1 MPNPMKLLT
10 EKLVQQLLTKNEE
23 PCISIYMPTHRSHP
37 ENQQDPIRY
46 KNLLKEIQTSLLQR
60 YSNDETNEFIAP
72 LEELID
78 DPKIWNMTLEGLA
91 IFSSASVMEIVKL
104 QVAVEPLAIVADSFH
119 TKPLRKY
126 LQSVDRF
133 HVLGLSL
140 HDISLYEGNRHYLT
154 EVDLMADV
162 PKTIEEALGYE
173 LTDKH
178 TTVASYGGTSGE
190 SSVMRHGHG
199 GKKEETD
206 IDAERFF
213 REIGK
218 AIHENYSK
226 PSGLPLILAALP
238 EHHNLFQKLNENPLL
253 LSHGIKV
260 NPKSV
265 SEEKLI
271 ELAWEVMEPEYQKTL
286 DLWGEKFEQARADG
300 KGSDDYKELAIAAV
314 EGRID
319 TLLLESDKVIA
330 ARITNLET
338 GNTQKKDIDNPR
350 VDDLLDDMGELVLKM
365 GGKVIMMPAEKIPT
379 ETGLA
384 AIYRY

>member
-1 MPNPMKLLT
+1 MKLLT

-23 PCISIYMPTHRSHP
+23 PCISLYMPTHRSHP

-46 KNLLKEIQTSLLQR
+46 KNLLKEIQTSLLQK
-60 YSNDETNEFIAP
+60 YSNDETKEFLTP
-72 LEELID
+72 LEELIN
-78 DPKIWNMTLEGLA
+78 DPKIWNKTLEGLA
-91 IFSSASVMEIVKL
+91 VFSSASVMEIVKL
-104 QVAVEPLAIVADSFH
+104 QVSVEPLAIVADSFH

-140 HDISLYEGNRHYLT
+140 HDISFYEGNRHYLT
-154 EVDLMADV
+154 EVDLMEDV

-178 TTVASYGGTSGE
+178 TTVASYGGASGE
-190 SSVMRHGHG
+190 SSSMRHGHG
-199 GKKEETD
+199 GKKEEMD
-206 IDAERFF
+206 VDAERFF

-218 AIHENYSK
+218 SIHEHYSK
-226 PSGLPLILAALP
+226 PTGLPLILAALP

-253 LSHGIKV
+253 VSHGIKV

-271 ELAWEVMEPEYQKTL
+271 ELAWEVMEPEYFKTL
-286 DLWGEKFEQARADG
+286 DTLVEKFEQARADG
-300 KGSDDYKELAIAAV
+300 KGGDDYKELAIAAV

-330 ARITNLET
+330 AR
-338 GNTQKKDIDNPR
+338 
-350 VDDLLDDMGELVLKM
+350 
-365 GGKVIMMPAEKIPT
+365 
-379 ETGLA
+379 
-384 AIYRY
+384 

>member
-1 MPNPMKLLT
+1 M
-10 EKLVQQLLTKNEE
+10 
-23 PCISIYMPTHRSHP
+23 
-37 ENQQDPIRY
+37 
-46 KNLLKEIQTSLLQR
+46 
-60 YSNDETNEFIAP
+60 
-72 LEELID
+72 
-78 DPKIWNMTLEGLA
+78 
-91 IFSSASVMEIVKL
+91 
-104 QVAVEPLAIVADSFH
+104 
-119 TKPLRKY
+119 
-126 LQSVDRF
+126 
-133 HVLGLSL
+133 
-140 HDISLYEGNRHYLT
+140 
-154 EVDLMADV
+154 DV

-178 TTVASYGGTSGE
+178 TTVAAYGGTSGE

-199 GKKEETD
+199 GKKEEMD
-206 IDAERFF
+206 VDAERFF

-218 AIHENYSK
+218 SIQEHYSK

-238 EHHNLFQKLNENPLL
+238 EHHNLFQKLSENPLL
-253 LSHGIKV
+253 VSDGIKV

-265 SEEKLI
+265 SEERLI
-271 ELAWEVMEPEYQKTL
+271 ALAWEVMEPEYQKTL
-286 DLWGEKFEQARADG
+286 DILVEKFEQARADG
-300 KGSDDYKELAIAAV
+300 KGGDDYKELAIAAV

-365 GGKVIMMPAEKIPT
+365 GGKVVVMPAEKIPT
-379 ETGLA
+379 ETGMA

>member
-1 MPNPMKLLT
+1 MKLLT
-10 EKLVQQLLTKNEE
+10 EKLVQQLLSKNEE
-23 PCISIYMPTHRSHP
+23 PCISLYMPTHRSHP

-46 KNLLKEIQTSLLQR
+46 KNLLKEIQASLLQKF
-60 YSNDETNEFIAP
+60 SNDETKEFLAP

-78 DPKIWNMTLEGLA
+78 DPKIWNLTLEGLA
-91 IFSSASVMEIVKL
+91 VFSSASVMEIVKL

-126 LQSVDRF
+126 LQSMDRF

-140 HDISLYEGNRHYLT
+140 NEISLYEGNRHFLT
-154 EVDLMADV
+154 EVDLINEV
-162 PKTIEEALGYE
+162 PNTIEEALGHE
-173 LTDKH
+173 LTEKH
-178 TTVASYGGTSGE
+178 TTVASYGGSSGE
-190 SSVMRHGHG
+190 SSSMHHGHG

-218 AIHENYSK
+218 SIHENYSK

-253 LSHGIKV
+253 LSHGIRV
-260 NPKSV
+260 NPISV

-271 ELAWEVMEPEYQKTL
+271 ELAWEVLEPEYLKKL
-286 DLWGEKFEQARADG
+286 DILVEKFEQARANG
-300 KGSDDYKELAIAAV
+300 KGGDDYKELAIAAV

-365 GGKVIMMPAEKIPT
+365 GGKVIVMPAEKIPT